1 MFENED
7 VKDDAVEEDAV
18 ADQPDTQ
25 DAHDTGAPD
34 VDGSEEHEV
43 VVTIGDEPIH
53 DEQKQPAPEWVR
65 DLRKQHRELQK
76 RNRELEEQIRA
87 KSAPVADVSAP
98 GVKPTLEGCDYDA
111 EKFEADLAQWY
122 ERKRKADEA
131 EAKANSERA
140 DADRAWQ
147 AKLAAYGEHKAALK
161 VQDYDE
167 AEAVT
172 QETLS
177 QTQQG
182 IIVQGAENPALVV
195 YAIGKNPAKAKE
207 LAAITDPVK
216 YTFAIAKL
224 EAQLKVS
231 KRSSAPPPEKQVH
244 GSGPISSTIDS
255 HLDRLR
261 AEAEKTGDYTKVTQ
275 YRMQKRAKA
284 A

>member
-1 MFENED
+1 MEPDQE
-7 VKDDAVEEDAV
+7 VEEVAAVEQEV
-18 ADQPDTQ
+18 EQ
-25 DAHDTGAPD
+25 
-34 VDGSEEHEV
+34 GSVEGQQEQQAEAAEEEI
-43 VVTIGDEPIH
+43 VVTIGDEAPPE
-53 DEQKQPAPEWVR
+53 DQKQPAPEWVR

-87 KSAPVADVSAP
+87 RSAPVDGVVAP
-98 GVKPTLEGCDYDA
+98 GAKPTLEGCDYDA

-122 ERKRKADEA
+122 DRKRKADEA

-161 VQDYDE
+161 VPDYED
-167 AEAVT
+167 AESVT

-231 KRSSAPPPEKQVH
+231 KRSSAPPPEKVVH
-244 GSGPISSTIDS
+244 GSGPISSAVDS